1 MTSTPARAS
10 TPLDAA
16 GRPSMSESGHWPAAR
31 IAVFLAP
38 VVGVLALVAALA
50 GLLSTGGDG
59 PTAVTTVWNERIVL
73 HGHGL
78 YRHDSAFVAGSSI
91 GSDIVTLLFGLPLLA
106 IALVRSRRGS
116 VRGRLLLVGTL
127 GYLLYYGAGYALG
140 AVAYNELF
148 LVYVALFSASLFSF
162 VAAFVA
168 VDPAQLVA
176 LPRRPRLWIGGFMEA
191 SGVVTLGI
199 WLMDPIDA
207 LLTGVPPATLG
218 THTTLFTNA
227 LDMAVI
233 VPAAVTAGV
242 LILRS
247 RPLGQVVAA
256 SLLVLEALLM
266 PLIVITTIVQLRLG
280 LSFTPAQVVG
290 PIAGFSVFGALA
302 VVVLVALLRHAADV
316 APRWDGP

>member
-1 MTSTPARAS
+1 
-10 TPLDAA
+10 
-16 GRPSMSESGHWPAAR
+16 
-31 IAVFLAP
+31 
-38 VVGVLALVAALA
+38 
-50 GLLSTGGDG
+50 
-59 PTAVTTVWNERIVL
+59 
-73 HGHGL
+73 
-78 YRHDSAFVAGSSI
+78 
-91 GSDIVTLLFGLPLLA
+91 
-106 IALVRSRRGS
+106 
-116 VRGRLLLVGTL
+116 
-127 GYLLYYGAGYALG
+127 
-140 AVAYNELF
+140 
-148 LVYVALFSASLFSF
+148 
-162 VAAFVA
+162 
-168 VDPAQLVA
+168 
-176 LPRRPRLWIGGFMEA
+176 MEA